1 MLMPV
6 QDSILYTQVFPS
18 PAGDLLLGECEG
30 ALCLCDWLINPSRR
44 ESMARRMRKGLHAVF
59 QPGETPLLQEACAQL
74 HHYFEGERQT
84 FTLPLR
90 LVGTPFQQEV
100 WEVLR
105 TIPYGKS
112 CSYQTVARQIGRPT
126 AVRAV
131 ANAIGANPL
140 SLFIPC
146 HRVIGQSGDLT
157 GYAGGLEAKRS
168 LLRLEG
174 VLPLPD
180 SFRITP

>member
-6 QDSILYTQVFPS
+6 QDPILYTQVFPS

-30 ALCLCDWLINPSRR
+30 ALCLCDWLIDPSRR
-44 ESMARRMRKGLHAVF
+44 EAMARRMQKELRAVF
-59 QPGETPLLQEACAQL
+59 LSSETPLLQEAHTQL
-74 HHYFEGERQT
+74 NQYFEGERQT

-90 LVGTPFQQEV
+90 LVGTSFQQEV

-105 TIPYGKS
+105 KISYGKC
-112 CSYQTVARQIGRPT
+112 CSYAAVAQQIGRPK

-146 HRVIGQSGDLT
+146 HRVIGKSGDLT
-157 GYAGGLEAKRS
+157 GYAGGLAAKRW
-168 LLRLEG
+168 LLAHEG
-174 VLPLPD
+174 TLPLLN
-180 SFRITP
+180 SFS

>member
-1 MLMPV
+1 MVIPM

-30 ALCLCDWLINPSRR
+30 ALCLCDWLIDPSRR
-44 ESMARRMRKGLHAVF
+44 EAMARRMQKGLHAIF
-59 QPGETPLLQEACAQL
+59 QSGETPLLQEARTQL
-74 HHYFEGERQT
+74 NQYFEGGRQT

-90 LVGTPFQQEV
+90 LVGTSFQQEV
-100 WEVLR
+100 WEALR
-105 TIPYGKS
+105 KISYGKC
-112 CSYQTVARQIGRPT
+112 CSYAAIAQQIGRPK

-146 HRVIGQSGDLT
+146 HRVIGKSGDLT
-157 GYAGGLEAKRS
+157 GYAGGLAAKR
-168 LLRLEG
+168 LLLAQEG
-174 VLPLPD
+174 ILPLLD
-180 SFRITP
+180 SFS

>member
-1 MLMPV
+1 MPV
-6 QDSILYTQVFPS
+6 QDPILYTQVFPS

-30 ALCLCDWLINPSRR
+30 ALCLCDWLIDPSRR
-44 ESMARRMRKGLHAVF
+44 EAMARRMQKGLHAIF
-59 QPGETPLLQEACAQL
+59 QSGETPLLQEARTQL
-74 HHYFEGERQT
+74 NQYFEGGRQT

-90 LVGTPFQQEV
+90 LVGTSFQQEV

-105 TIPYGKS
+105 KISYGKC
-112 CSYQTVARQIGRPT
+112 CSYAAVAQQIGRPK

-146 HRVIGQSGDLT
+146 HRVIGKSGDLT
-157 GYAGGLEAKRS
+157 GYAGGLAAKRW
-168 LLRLEG
+168 LLAHEG
-174 VLPLPD
+174 ALPLLD
-180 SFRITP
+180 SFS

>member
-1 MLMPV
+1 MVMPV
-6 QDSILYTQVFPS
+6 QDPILYTQVFPS

-30 ALCLCDWLINPSRR
+30 ALCLCDWLIDPSRR
-44 ESMARRMRKGLHAVF
+44 EAMARRMQKGLHAVI
-59 QPGETPLLQEACAQL
+59 QSGETPLLQEARTQL
-74 HHYFEGERQT
+74 NQYFEGERQT

-90 LVGTPFQQEV
+90 LVGTSFQKEV

-105 TIPYGKS
+105 TIPYSKS
-112 CSYQTVARQIGRPT
+112 CSYAAIAQQIGRPK

-146 HRVIGQSGDLT
+146 HRVIGKSGDLT
-157 GYAGGLEAKRS
+157 GYAGGLAAKRR
-168 LLRLEG
+168 LLAHEG
-174 VLPLPD
+174 ALPLLD
-180 SFRITP
+180 SFS

>member
-6 QDSILYTQVFPS
+6 QDPILYTQVFPS

-30 ALCLCDWLINPSRR
+30 ALCLCDWLIDPSRR
-44 ESMARRMRKGLHAVF
+44 EAMARRMQKGLHAIF
-59 QPGETPLLQEACAQL
+59 QSGETPLLQEARTQL
-74 HHYFEGERQT
+74 NQYFEGERQT

-90 LVGTPFQQEV
+90 LVGTSFQQEV
-100 WEVLR
+100 WEALR
-105 TIPYGKS
+105 KISYGKC
-112 CSYQTVARQIGRPT
+112 CSYAAVAQQIGRPK

-146 HRVIGQSGDLT
+146 HRVIGKSGDLT
-157 GYAGGLEAKRS
+157 GYAGGLAAKRW
-168 LLRLEG
+168 LLAHEG
-174 VLPLPD
+174 ALPLLD
-180 SFRITP
+180 SFS

>member
-1 MLMPV
+1 MVMLV
-6 QDSILYTQVFPS
+6 QDLVLYTQVFPS

-30 ALCLCDWLINPSRR
+30 ALCLCDWLIDPSRR
-44 ESMARRMRKGLHAVF
+44 EAMARRMQKELHTVI
-59 QPGETPLLQEACAQL
+59 QSGETPLLQETRTQL
-74 HHYFEGERQT
+74 NQYFEGERQT

-90 LVGTPFQQEV
+90 LVGTSFQQEV

-105 TIPYGKS
+105 TIPYGKC
-112 CSYQTVARQIGRPT
+112 CSYAAIAQQIGRPK

-146 HRVIGQSGDLT
+146 HRVIGTSGDLT
-157 GYAGGLEAKRS
+157 GYAGGLAAKRW
-168 LLRLEG
+168 LLAHEG
-174 VLPLPD
+174 ALPLLD
-180 SFRITP
+180 SFS

>member
-1 MLMPV
+1 MVMPV

-18 PAGDLLLGECEG
+18 PAGDLLVGECEG
-30 ALCLCDWLINPSRR
+30 ALCLCDWLIDPSRK
-44 ESMARRMRKGLHAVF
+44 EAMARRLQKGLHAVF
-59 QPGETPLLQEACAQL
+59 LSGETPLLHEACAQL
-74 HHYFEGERQT
+74 HSYFEGERQT

-90 LVGTPFQQEV
+90 LVGTAFQQEV

-105 TIPYGKS
+105 KIPYGKC
-112 CSYQTVARQIGRPT
+112 CSYAAIAQQIGRPE

-146 HRVIGQSGDLT
+146 HRVIGKSGDLT
-157 GYAGGLEAKRS
+157 GYAGGLAAKRW
-168 LLRLEG
+168 LLAHEG
-174 VLPLPD
+174 ALPLLD
-180 SFRITP
+180 SFS

>member
-1 MLMPV
+1 MPV
-6 QDSILYTQVFPS
+6 QDPILYTQVFPS

-30 ALCLCDWLINPSRR
+30 TICLCDWLSNPSRR
-44 ESMARRMRKGLHAVF
+44 EAMARRMQKGLHAVF
-59 QPGETPLLQEACAQL
+59 LPCDTPLLREARMQL
-74 HHYFEGERQT
+74 QAYFEGERQT

-90 LVGTPFQQEV
+90 LVGTAFQQEI

-105 TIPYGKS
+105 KIPYGKT
-112 CSYQTVARQIGRPT
+112 CSYAAIAQQIGRPR

-140 SLFIPC
+140 SLLIPC
-146 HRVIGQSGDLT
+146 HRVIGSSGNLT
-157 GYAGGLEAKRS
+157 GYAGGLEAKRF
-168 LLRLEG
+168 LLAKEG

-180 SFRITP
+180 SFQ

>member
-1 MLMPV
+1 
-6 QDSILYTQVFPS
+6 
-18 PAGDLLLGECEG
+18 
-30 ALCLCDWLINPSRR
+30 
-44 ESMARRMRKGLHAVF
+44 MARRMRKGLHAVF

-90 LVGTPFQQEV
+90 LVGTSFQQEV

-105 TIPYGKS
+105 KIPYGKS
-112 CSYQTVARQIGRPT
+112 CSYAAIAQQIGRPK

-146 HRVIGQSGDLT
+146 HRVIGKSGDLT
-157 GYAGGLEAKRS
+157 GYAGGLAAKR
-168 LLRLEG
+168 LLLAQEG
-174 VLPLPD
+174 ILPLLD
-180 SFRITP
+180 SFS